1 MSAVYL
7 LSSLPGLSL
16 GQPPKLTA
24 AAFLA
29 ACDSFVPPERLE
41 TLRALLENRPIPGAD
56 GYAARWF
63 DCDTQIRNAIA
74 RRRAAAKGVDPS
86 ASVRPAKGCALWLD
100 RAVENAFAL
109 KNPLAR
115 EEAST
120 PSASRRRTNSP
131 VSTHSP
137 QTAFSPTPCAS
148 ASSCAAPHAIPTPEA
163 RVSCSWPMCPS
174 RFNPKDAPYD
184 NRQDYRSQR
193 KYDRRGL

>member
-24 AAFLA
+24 EAFLS
-29 ACDSFVPPERLE
+29 ACASHFPPERLE

-86 ASVRPAKGCALWLD
+86 ASIRPAKGCNLWLD

-115 EEAST
+115 EEALDALRFKAADELAGVD
-120 PSASRRRTNSP
+120 PLDPDRLFAYAVRLGILLRR
-131 VSTHSP
+131 
-137 QTAFSPTPCAS
+137 
-148 ASSCAAPHAIPTPEA
+148 AA
-163 RVSCSWPMCPS
+163 R
-174 RFNPKDAPYD
+174 NPDAG
-184 NRQDYRSQR
+184 RQRLLQLADVP
-193 KYDRRGL
+193 LPL